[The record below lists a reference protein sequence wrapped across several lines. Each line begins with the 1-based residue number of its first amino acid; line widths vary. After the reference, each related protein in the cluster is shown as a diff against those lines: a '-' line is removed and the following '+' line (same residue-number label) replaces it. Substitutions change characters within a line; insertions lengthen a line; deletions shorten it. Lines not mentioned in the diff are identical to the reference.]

1 MGRKI
6 IFSLA
11 DFRANAV
18 DVTPNYYKTLVGTSR
33 GLWNTATSLASEGDY
48 GFLSPVSGLLTGAI
62 INIDNSNHSQLHFF
76 GKVYNVGSGKNE
88 YESSVSANTNADG
101 ITYLAFPTPLRVQAG
116 QVVSLHCPA
125 NVTHYIGKKGDVDTY
140 TFGRLDADTPRCFQF
155 NLIIETANT

>member
-11 DFRANAV
+11 DFGANAV
-18 DVTPNYYKTLVGTSR
+18 DVTPNYYKTIVGTSR
-33 GLWNTATSLASEGDY
+33 GLWDTATSIVSEGDY

-62 INIDNSNHSQLHFF
+62 IDIDNSNHSELSFF
-76 GKVYNVGSGKNE
+76 GEVYNVGSKTP
-88 YESSVSANTNADG
+88 VSTSRVNTNANG
-101 ITYLAFPTPLRVQAG
+101 ITYLAFPTPLKVHAG

-125 NVTHYIGKKGDVDTY
+125 NITYYLGRIGDVDTY
-140 TFGRLDADTPRCFQF
+140 TSGILDGDTPRCFRF

>member
-18 DVTPNYYKTLVGTSR
+18 DVTPNYYKTIVGTSR
-33 GLWNTATSLASEGDY
+33 GLWNKATGIVSEGDY

-62 INIDNSNHSQLHFF
+62 IDIDNSNHSKLPFF
-76 GKVYNVGSGKNE
+76 GRVYNVGS
-88 YESSVSANTNADG
+88 STPVSTSNASTNANG
-101 ITYLAFPTPLRVQAG
+101 ITHLAFQTPLKVQAG

-125 NVTHYIGKKGDVDTY
+125 NVTHYIGRKGDVDTY
-140 TFGRLDADTPRCFQF
+140 TYGIIDGDTPRCFQF